1 MGKAR
6 TPTAL
11 KLLKGTARK
20 CRLNKNEPKPEVG
33 MPEPPDH
40 LSERAARV
48 YREFTKLLLGT
59 GVLTVADGFALE
71 ALAQAYCDHR
81 EATEFLDKMGTT
93 VYVVTRSSPDGTT
106 HDEFKQYPQVT
117 QRSDADKRLR
127 GWLQSF
133 GLTPS
138 DRSKVTAI
146 EKKEANPWD
155 EFKRGPDQ

>member
-20 CRLNKNEPKPEVG
+20 CRLNKNEPTPDVGVPEV
-33 MPEPPDH
+33 PDH

-48 YREFTKLLLGT
+48 YREFAKLLLDM

-81 EATEFLDKMGTT
+81 EATEFLDRMGST
-93 VYVVTRSSPDGTT
+93 VYAITRSSPDGVT
-106 HDEFKQYPQVT
+106 HEEFKQYPQVT
-117 QRSDADKRLR
+117 QRNDADKRLR

-138 DRSKVTAI
+138 DRSRVSTVVGDKSTS
-146 EKKEANPWD
+146 PWAALLKD
-155 EFKRGPDQ
+155 S

>member
-20 CRLNKNEPKPEVG
+20 CRLNKDEPKPEVG

-40 LSERAARV
+40 LSKRAAKV
-48 YREFTKLLLGT
+48 YREFAKVLLGMR
-59 GVLTVADGFALE
+59 VLTVADGAGLE
-71 ALAQAYCDHR
+71 ALAQAYVDHR
-81 EATEFLDKMGTT
+81 EATEFLDKMGST
-93 VYVVTRSSPDGTT
+93 VYSVTRSSPDGVT
-106 HDEFKQYPQVT
+106 HEEFKPYPQVA
-117 QRSDADKRLR
+117 QRNDADKRLR

-138 DRSKVTAI
+138 DRSRVSAVVGDKSAS
-146 EKKEANPWD
+146 PWAGLLKD
-155 EFKRGPDQ
+155 P